1 MAQRESPADRRRY
14 VLYFRGHRPPDEHRR
29 VWVPI
34 FWDPAIA
41 HGVIQKAL
49 GANDYTRAG
58 NTLMLTGIDLNV
70 TCEYLDEVLNAA
82 PTAITDENARIA
94 LRFKLGSWEEDHS
107 KKDEVIETVTE
118 TGETTVTVKPAK
130 PPKPVKAEIPAGWVT
145 AGELA
150 KRWGM
155 DPPKLRAFLRASDFK
170 QHNNAWV
177 FDPKLVPEIAKF
189 CGVKKP

>member
-14 VLYFRGHRPPDEHRR
+14 VLYFRGHRPPDIHART
-29 VWVPI
+29 WVPI
-34 FWDPAIA
+34 YWDAGYA
-41 HGVIQKAL
+41 HSMILKFLA
-49 GANDYTRAG
+49 GAEYMTDSNELSIIGTSLR
-58 NTLMLTGIDLNV
+58 V
-70 TCEYLDEVLNAA
+70 TCEYLEEVLKAE
-82 PTAITDENARIA
+82 PVAITDGDARLI